1 MSGEGNNLRKVLLSA
16 SNGDLG
22 NLLEAVVKRGHI
34 DLYRHLWYHEDFLN
48 MWTVED
54 FKRLTS
60 VIISNSKLSEQL
72 LEFHLTEGSNHF
84 LALPGGSHERQ
95 QLVNSI
101 VQRSGEKALAQSFY
115 SPYLLINLID
125 KQTFMK

>member
-22 NLLEAVVKRGHI
+22 NLLEAVVNRGHI

-60 VIISNSKLSEQL
+60 VIISNNKLSEQL

>member
-1 MSGEGNNLRKVLLSA
+1 MSAEGNNLRKVLLSA

-22 NLLEAVVKRGHI
+22 NLLEAVVNRGHI

-101 VQRSGEKALAQSFY
+101 V
-115 SPYLLINLID
+115 
-125 KQTFMK
+125 

>member
-22 NLLEAVVKRGHI
+22 NLLEAVVNRGHI

-101 VQRSGEKALAQSFY
+101 VQRGGEKALAQSFY

>member
-22 NLLEAVVKRGHI
+22 NLLEAVVNRGHI